1 MAQPLYEIFTLY
13 RVNVQTD
20 QFFLG
25 RGWGGGCWVEIP
37 SVPLYLFLTPP
48 PTHTHTHTPTHP
60 HTQIDISRQI
70 LSALL
75 KILQKLHKLS
85 PQGTGQKS
93 DILLNGVIFNQI

>member
-25 RGWGGGCWVEIP
+25 RGWGGGCWVEIL

-48 PTHTHTHTPTHP
+48 PP
-60 HTQIDISRQI
+60 TQIDISRQI